1 VTSAGARDP
10 DPNCDGVNGMRAT
23 GEWLTSQGAQ
33 VLKAIEDPSYGHGA
47 LVLNGTNARMVLDLY
62 FDLIK

>member
-1 VTSAGARDP
+1 
-10 DPNCDGVNGMRAT
+10 MRAT